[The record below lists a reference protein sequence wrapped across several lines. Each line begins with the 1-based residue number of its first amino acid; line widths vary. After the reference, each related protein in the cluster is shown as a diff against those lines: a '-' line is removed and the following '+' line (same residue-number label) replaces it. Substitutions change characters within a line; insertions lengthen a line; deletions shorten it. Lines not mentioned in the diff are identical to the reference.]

1 LYASLTECIVEVAS
15 FVETEVVQVFLCVT
29 DTRFLCLHSE
39 LWQQMLVSQS
49 VVNCEFALLKWV
61 FVIIMQEY
69 TDRTVSAK
77 TWLADKLH
85 NKNIGTLTSAQWSNL
100 GQLKSSLGDRGPVQV
115 DAATLASHKFVN
127 WLHGNAE
134 SNSTHPHNFSVVPME
149 RPGFKSEGKFFLC
162 WDW

>member
-1 LYASLTECIVEVAS
+1 MLSTFRCCS
-15 FVETEVVQVFLCVT
+15 CSVT
-29 DTRFLCLHSE
+29 CCLP
-39 LWQQMLVSQS
+39 
-49 VVNCEFALLKWV
+49 
-61 FVIIMQEY
+61 EY

-77 TWLADKLH
+77 TWLANKLH

-100 GQLKSSLGDRGPVQV
+100 GQLKSSLGDQGPVQV

-149 RPGFKSEGKFFLC
+149 RPGFKSEGTLSPEHVLFQWQNFTVSTPSWCSHLVTMRLLTALPELQKNQI
-162 WDW
+162 